1 MSIFPATDLVL
12 DVGRAADP
20 SKRDAALNRLERM
33 SGTAPIEPFSASS
46 LSSSSQALR
55 PSSFGGVSTHAQ
67 SRMATASTKSGAEG
81 NQAPAAYKKFEA
93 FILQTWLETLLPKL
107 EGGAYGHDN
116 AGGVWRSMMAEQLG
130 DQLAKSDSLGLARVI
145 GSGKTT
151 EIDATQNQSVD
162 PSRARDA

>member
-33 SGTAPIEPFSASS
+33 SGVSSTEKFASGPQIASS
-46 LSSSSQALR
+46 SAMR
-55 PSSFGGVSTHAQ
+55 HASFGVMSTHVQ
-67 SRMATASTKSGAEG
+67 SRAPAASAQPHSE
-81 NQAPAAYKKFEA
+81 APAAYKKFEA

-130 DQLAKSDSLGLARVI
+130 DQLAKSDSLGLARVLN
-145 GSGKTT
+145 SGNLTGV
-151 EIDATQNQSVD
+151 DATQNQANTA
-162 PSRARDA
+162 SRIGES

>member
-33 SGTAPIEPFSASS
+33 SGAASAEKFSADSPTSS
-46 LSSSSQALR
+46 RALR
-55 PSSFGGVSTHAQ
+55 SSPYGAMSTHAA
-67 SRMATASTKSGAEG
+67 SRMPTTSAHASTE
-81 NQAPAAYKKFEA
+81 APAVYKKFEA

-145 GSGKTT
+145 GSGKTS
-151 EIDATQNQSVD
+151 EIDPAQNSPAD
-162 PSRARDA
+162 LSKAHES